1 MDRFRDRAGA
11 GAALAPLVRELA
23 LVDPVVLGLPR
34 GGVLVALPV
43 ARTLSAPLDLL
54 IVRKLGVPFQPELAM
69 GALAEGGAEVVDRD
83 LVRRLGLT
91 EQEVEAVRRAE
102 VRELQRRTHDYRL
115 GRPMPPLVGR
125 PVVVVDDGLAT
136 GLTAIAAA
144 ESLRRSEAS
153 RVVLAIPV
161 APASAIDRM
170 EGHYDTVICPVVPA
184 RFRAVGEWYD
194 DFRQVSD
201 HEVMLALEAAA
212 LPD

>member
-11 GAALAPLVRELA
+11 GAALAPLVEA
-23 LVDPVVLGLPR
+23 LSLVEPVVLGLPR

-43 ARTLSAPLDLL
+43 ARALAAPLDLL

-91 EQEVEAVRRAE
+91 ENEVDAVRQAE
-102 VRELQRRTHDYRL
+102 VRELDRRTHDYRL
-115 GRPMPPLVGR
+115 ARPMPPLTGR

-144 ESLRRSEAS
+144 KSLRRSEAS

-170 EGHYDTVICPVVPA
+170 QGHYDTVICPVVPA
-184 RFRAVGEWYD
+184 RFRAVGEWYA

-201 HEVMLALEAAA
+201 AEVMRALEAAA
-212 LPD
+212 LPG